1 MLDITDFNVL
11 FAFDPKFSFSN
22 NSQSQIAVNRQSLGG
37 QLFFDRLLEVLK
49 VKCTLR
55 LALTTKFASKNDSNA
70 QNTGKTYPPTSN
82 KDLRELHKSII
93 ETSIATHHK
102 LSLLYYIL
110 LDCSIHSTSPSRS
123 RRGANERQ
131 ASVAS
136 TTAAENAADAFARQT
151 HLSQK
156 YTFAIQG
163 LWNMD
168 RTQFKPALDYLC
180 QPSLLPTF
188 PEAVLHVLMANGRYN
203 LAVAYVGTLGSA
215 FNVAALD
222 DVFASYFRSV
232 ADAGIATAYAFLQE
246 QAVPDKKGLFEVM
259 VESALS
265 TPITAGKGGSA
276 ARVERCAQLI
286 DLPFSEKEERWF
298 EDFLVKGEG
307 RSLQGAKQTVAMRW
321 IAIGAIGDAAE
332 VMEGLKENVKIDEDT
347 KLTWPDIIDGLNQGR
362 GEAGRVEELWYDSS
376 AAN

>member
-22 NSQSQIAVNRQSLGG
+22 NSQSQIALNRQSLGG

-55 LALTTKFASKNDSNA
+55 PALATQFTSKNSSNA
-70 QNTGKTYPPTSN
+70 QNTGKTYPSTSN

-110 LDCSIHSTSPSRS
+110 LDCFTHSTSSSRS
-123 RRGANERQ
+123 RRGASERQ
-131 ASVAS
+131 ATAAS
-136 TTAAENAADAFARQT
+136 TTATENPADTFARQV

-156 YTFAIQG
+156 YSFAIQG

-188 PEAVLHVLMANGRYN
+188 PEAVLRVLMANGRHN
-203 LAVAYVGTLGSA
+203 LAVAYLGTLGAA
-215 FNVAALD
+215 FNVAALE
-222 DVFASYFRSV
+222 DVFRSYFRII
-232 ADAGIATAYAFLQE
+232 ADAGITNAYAFLQE
-246 QAVPDKKGLFEVM
+246 QAVPDKRGLFEVM

-265 TPITAGKGGSA
+265 TPITAGKNGSA

-286 DLPFSEKEERWF
+286 DLPFNDKEEEWF

-321 IAIGAIGDAAE
+321 IAIGSIGDAAE

-347 KLTWPDIIDGLNQGR
+347 RLTWPDIIDGLSQGK
-362 GEAGRVEELWYDSS
+362 GEAGMIEELWYDSS
-376 AAN
+376 ATN